1 MSVVDA
7 WCALADEVVAT
18 NDAALLGGTRAALV
32 KLGVTDGQRDELEAT
47 IRGREDPAG
56 VLLAQ
61 VAATAHT
68 DLSAD
73 GTPALPATP
82 DEMDAALALSTLL
95 LSGPP
100 ATMASRLGQAA
111 RDVLVHLPP
120 DAAGSLVS
128 GLVTASLSL
137 GDPAMRTAALST
149 VVDATRPVA
158 MGRLPVA
165 TVITEVVRADVSDE
179 DRRLVAMVLARAS
192 STRLLSGVLDALRGG
207 ADPAA
212 VVALL
217 DRVATLRE
225 TRAAPPPPAAERAGG
240 DAEGVPDP
248 TPGPVWRGGH
258 HDREVAPKP
267 VAADA
272 PPGGVL
278 RSAYPRID
286 VDAHRDVRPEVV
298 VIDEP
303 FDVVVG
309 LAKFQDAAITQ
320 TGVMR
325 FMAGAT
331 TELELVLVYDPNS
344 LVAQGETRLSLQV
357 TDADPYPTATVSFTA
372 QYRPDLPTERRLG
385 VHYIVDG
392 QVVGIAWRSVV
403 AVPYAKDVPTA
414 PTPHTGPDALM
425 DLEPLLG
432 TDQPDLILSICAS
445 DGAATGEFVWT
456 AYAAASGV
464 TVPDAPR
471 SSTLDSDLQ
480 GFVTEMRQTVSQSQ
494 GPFADYLSLAGKAKR
509 MGRAVPDGIQGV
521 VRAVVE
527 DPSRTTAPSILL
539 LTEEVTLP
547 WELAVL
553 DPPLDSPWGGIAP
566 FLGAH
571 AAISRWP
578 LSEKRPRPSP
588 RATVA
593 VRRAAV
599 LTANY
604 SGVMGWGELN
614 DAQEEADWV
623 RTLFAS
629 AVPVAPS
636 LRDVVNLLSGNPP
649 ADVLHVALHGQFDSQ
664 GDQGGLV
671 LLATDAAGN
680 LTKRSLFFT
689 PDQVLNGS
697 LDDGPFVFL
706 NACQVGSDKRVLA
719 DNGGFASTLLQ
730 IGASGVVAPL
740 WNVNDV
746 TAAECA
752 RAFYAATWSGAGD
765 DADGERVSAAEAVRA
780 LRARYTQAA
789 AEAETPGVDA
799 TLIAFQV
806 FGHPRLRLDR
816 G

>member
-1 MSVVDA
+1 MSGVDA

-18 NDAALLGGTRAALV
+18 NDAALQDGTRAALV
-32 KLGVTDGQRDELEAT
+32 KLGVTDQQRDELEAT
-47 IRGREDPAG
+47 IHGREDPAG
-56 VLLAQ
+56 VLLAE

-68 DLSAD
+68 DRSAD
-73 GTPALPATP
+73 GTPVLPATP

-149 VVDATRPVA
+149 VVDATRSVA

-165 TVITEVVRADVSDE
+165 TVVTEVVRADASDE

-192 STRLLSGVLDALRGG
+192 SARLLSGVLDALRGG

-225 TRAAPPPPAAERAGG
+225 TRAAPPPPAAEGPGG
-240 DAEGVPDP
+240 DAEAVADP
-248 TPGPVWRGGH
+248 APGPVWRGGH

-267 VAADA
+267 APADA

-414 PTPHTGPDALM
+414 PAPHTGPDALM

-509 MGRAVPDGIQGV
+509 MGRAVPDGIQAG
-521 VRAVVE
+521 RARRRRGPV
-527 DPSRTTAPSILL
+527 AHHG
-539 LTEEVTLP
+539 
-547 WELAVL
+547 AVH
-553 DPPLDSPWGGIAP
+553 PAAHRGG
-566 FLGAH
+566 H
-571 AAISRWP
+571 AAVGAR
-578 LSEKRPRPSP
+578 RPRPTARQPVGRDRTVP
-588 RATVA
+588 RRARGDLALAAQREAPATVTSRH
-593 VRRAAV
+593 RRGA
-599 LTANY
+599 TR
-604 SGVMGWGELN
+604 GRPHREL
-614 DAQEEADWV
+614 
-623 RTLFAS
+623 
-629 AVPVAPS
+629 
-636 LRDVVNLLSGNPP
+636 LRR
-649 ADVLHVALHGQFDSQ
+649 HGL
-664 GDQGGLV
+664 G
-671 LLATDAAGN
+671 
-680 LTKRSLFFT
+680 
-689 PDQVLNGS
+689 
-697 LDDGPFVFL
+697 
-706 NACQVGSDKRVLA
+706 
-719 DNGGFASTLLQ
+719 
-730 IGASGVVAPL
+730 
-740 WNVNDV
+740 
-746 TAAECA
+746 
-752 RAFYAATWSGAGD
+752 
-765 DADGERVSAAEAVRA
+765 
-780 LRARYTQAA
+780 
-789 AEAETPGVDA
+789 
-799 TLIAFQV
+799 
-806 FGHPRLRLDR
+806 
-816 G
+816 